1 MKKIYLSIISLI
13 VTGFSLTSCSDWL
26 DVNPQDQIKEE
37 FLFTTGEG
45 YQTALNGI
53 YRQMATF
60 NLYGS
65 NMTWGIVDAWGQAYC
80 MKKTP
85 TSGAGQAM
93 NKIANLNF
101 TNSQLIPTTDA
112 MWNSAWNAI
121 ANCNE
126 LIQKTQEAAAD
137 TTIFYLGDRE
147 RKLILSEAIGLR
159 AMLHFD
165 LLRIY
170 APAPVTNPGTKGYIP
185 YVDYYPAYVNEN
197 KSVSECLE
205 KVIADLKT
213 AQEGLFKYEGEYT
226 TNLSAGQRFELSAS
240 GKNLFYVL
248 RGYRLNYWAVTGLL
262 ARVYLY
268 AGMKKEAYEQAK
280 ILIDEEDKYGFFAAE
295 TSQYSGPENI
305 QAGNIKMY
313 EDIMF
318 GLYSPTELTDWDE
331 QINHG
336 SDGSDE
342 YSQYYLSWTG
352 DMVNTYFGDEKN
364 EDWRLKYQF
373 EPKVNGRFYRPLKYK
388 KQSETS
394 TYGPANNKI
403 IPIIRMSE
411 IYYIAAECL
420 YDPANAN
427 ACAWAKWYLQ
437 KVKMGRGI
445 RRPNL
450 DAVST
455 KEDFL
460 SALISDMRREF
471 VGEGQTL
478 FIYKRLNR
486 ILPNPNGE
494 EILPTE
500 ANFVLPKPTSESNIK

>member
-1 MKKIYLSIISLI
+1 M
-13 VTGFSLTSCSDWL
+13 GFSLTSCSDWL
-26 DVNPQDQIKEE
+26 DVNPQDQIKEDY
-37 FLFTTGEG
+37 LFTTGDG

-65 NMTWGIVDAWGQAYC
+65 NLTWGIIDAWGQVYN
-80 MKKTP
+80 MKKCP
-85 TSGAGQAM
+85 TTGAGQAM
-93 NKIANLNF
+93 NKIATLNF
-101 TNSQLIPTTDA
+101 TNSQLTPTTDA

-170 APAPVTNPGTKGYIP
+170 APAPAANPGTKGYIP
-185 YVDYYPAYVNEN
+185 YVDYYPAYVNDN

-205 KVIADLKT
+205 KIITDLKT
-213 AQEGLFKYEGEYT
+213 AQEGLFKYEGEFT
-226 TNLSAGQRFELSAS
+226 THFNANTRFDLSAS
-240 GKNLFYVL
+240 GKNLFYVY
-248 RGYRLNYWAVTGLL
+248 RGYRLNYWAVTALL

-268 AGMKKEAYEQAK
+268 AGMKHEAYAQAK
-280 ILIDEEDKYGFFAAE
+280 ILLDEEDKYGFFAAE
-295 TSQYSGPENI
+295 TSSWSGPDNI
-305 QAGNIKMY
+305 KSGNIKMY
-313 EDIMF
+313 EDIIF
-318 GLYSPTELTDWDE
+318 GLYSPTELVDWDE
-331 QINHG
+331 EINHG
-336 SDGSDE
+336 SDGNDE
-342 YSQYYLSWTG
+342 YSQNYLSWTS

-364 EDWRLKYQF
+364 EDWRCIYQL
-373 EPKVNGRFYRPLKYK
+373 ESKQNGRYYRPLKYH
-388 KQSETS
+388 KQSESSQYGS
-394 TYGPANNKI
+394 TNNKL
-403 IPIIRMSE
+403 IPLIRMSE
-411 IYYIAAECL
+411 VYYLAAECL
-420 YDPANAN
+420 YDPADAK

-445 RRPNL
+445 KRPNL
-450 DAVST
+450 DNVST
-455 KEDFL
+455 KEDFI

-471 VGEGQTL
+471 LGEGQTL

-486 ILPNPNGE
+486 ILPSPNSE
-494 EILPTE
+494 DILPTE
-500 ANFVLPKPTSESNIK
+500 DNFVLPKPTSESNIK